1 MYYQNDSHMHCP
13 HFVTEFSIFDVEN
26 NYCCYCVKAT
36 PTLDPIYG
44 FMHLVCNQ
52 EQVMLGTGD
61 WVCLTNFRNV
71 WLKDDLIGKGCLQ
84 SSFMEFQNL

>member
-1 MYYQNDSHMHCP
+1 MRRQKQECTYYQNDSHMHCP

-52 EQVMLGTGD
+52 D
-61 WVCLTNFRNV
+61 R
-71 WLKDDLIGKGCLQ
+71 
-84 SSFMEFQNL
+84 